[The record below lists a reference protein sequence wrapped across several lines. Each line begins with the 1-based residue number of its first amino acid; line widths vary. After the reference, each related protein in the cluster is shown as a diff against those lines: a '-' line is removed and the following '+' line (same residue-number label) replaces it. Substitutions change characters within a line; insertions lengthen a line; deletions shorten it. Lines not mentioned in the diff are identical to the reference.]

1 MFLFLLESAARS
13 LVLAIVVWTGLF
25 LFRIR
30 SPRDQFFAW
39 AAVLLSAAFMPLLIV
54 AVQSLMAPPSLAWIP
69 ASSPSLFLRPLP
81 SAISNTTASSMDFV
95 GLVSVFYAVVVG
107 VFLVRLASG
116 LRRSR
121 RLVKKAI
128 SLRESWTQ
136 GRDVRVS
143 RDLAVPATIGSTI
156 LLPSDHSQWDDFT
169 RDAVLA
175 HESAHVRR
183 RDFYT
188 HLIAGLH
195 QAVFWFS
202 PLSWWLRRQLMELA
216 ENASDDE
223 AIVRVKD
230 RTVYAGLLVDFA
242 SRAATTGFVGVE
254 MARSGMVTVRVER
267 MLGDITFPQKSSL
280 LKRLLLV
287 SVFIPILGFSAAA
300 WSIHAAPKALASP
313 VAVPVSTSPGW
324 IRTVQPAPV
333 QAPSVAVAQPQTALS
348 PWIDKEVPDIAT
360 QQERDAFL
368 RLGSEEERTL
378 FIEQFWLR
386 RDPTPSTPE
395 NEFRNEYYRRVAVAN
410 RRFTNGIAGWLTDRG
425 RILIMRGE
433 PDEIETHAI
442 GGTILNPGGPPF
454 ERWRYRYLE
463 GVGANV
469 ILEFVDRAGD
479 GNYRLESP
487 KELVSPALR

>member
-188 HLIAGLH
+188 HLLPAFTRLYFGSARCH
-195 QAVFWFS
+195 
-202 PLSWWLRRQLMELA
+202 
-216 ENASDDE
+216 
-223 AIVRVKD
+223 
-230 RTVYAGLLVDFA
+230 G
-242 SRAATTGFVGVE
+242 GF
-254 MARSGMVTVRVER
+254 
-267 MLGDITFPQKSSL
+267 
-280 LKRLLLV
+280 
-287 SVFIPILGFSAAA
+287 
-300 WSIHAAPKALASP
+300 
-313 VAVPVSTSPGW
+313 
-324 IRTVQPAPV
+324 
-333 QAPSVAVAQPQTALS
+333 
-348 PWIDKEVPDIAT
+348 
-360 QQERDAFL
+360 
-368 RLGSEEERTL
+368 
-378 FIEQFWLR
+378 
-386 RDPTPSTPE
+386 
-395 NEFRNEYYRRVAVAN
+395 
-410 RRFTNGIAGWLTDRG
+410 
-425 RILIMRGE
+425 
-433 PDEIETHAI
+433 
-442 GGTILNPGGPPF
+442 
-454 ERWRYRYLE
+454 E
-463 GVGANV
+463 GN
-469 ILEFVDRAGD
+469 
-479 GNYRLESP
+479 
-487 KELVSPALR
+487 